1 MEVHPDSR
9 HVVVIR
15 KGQFCES
22 HGFHNDTMA
31 SELISDWFDV
41 LDNQDRPILNDR
53 EIFTNLKAIVKDADT
68 TPANAV
74 AASALGVLTT
84 ESRKIWSHLRSELQT
99 SNKNNANSLAV
110 VESALFVVC
119 LDDYEPESVADI
131 CGNFLC
137 GSYKLDG
144 GVQVGTC
151 TNRWYDKVCQP
162 LSELKLMEAPN
173 YRLLGWRSWNQFRTY
188 GCRRSH
194 CAPIRRR
201 YLHRAG
207 IALR

>member
-22 HGFHNDTMA
+22 IKLRL
-31 SELISDWFDV
+31 ELMVDWFDV

-84 ESRKIWSHLRSELQT
+84 ESRKIWSHLRTELQK

-119 LDDYEPESVADI
+119 LDDYESEGVADI

-137 GSYKLDG
+137 GSYRLEG

-151 TNRWYDKVCQP
+151 TNRWYDKVCP
-162 LSELKLMEAPN
+162 TLSGL
-173 YRLLGWRSWNQFRTY
+173 Y
-188 GCRRSH
+188 
-194 CAPIRRR
+194 
-201 YLHRAG
+201 
-207 IALR
+207 

>member
-22 HGFHNDTMA
+22 HSSYDTMA
-31 SELISDWFDV
+31 AELISDWFDV

-162 LSELKLMEAPN
+162 LSE
-173 YRLLGWRSWNQFRTY
+173 
-188 GCRRSH
+188 
-194 CAPIRRR
+194 
-201 YLHRAG
+201 
-207 IALR
+207 